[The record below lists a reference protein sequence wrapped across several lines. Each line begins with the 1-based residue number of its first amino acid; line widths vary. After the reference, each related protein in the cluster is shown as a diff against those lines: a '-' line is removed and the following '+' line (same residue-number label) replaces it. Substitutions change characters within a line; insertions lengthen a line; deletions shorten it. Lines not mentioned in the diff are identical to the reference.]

1 MVGATYSRGI
11 AEDRMAAKSLTG
23 GQTMKKVLAGV
34 FVAAAIVLAADLHPA
49 GGQATPNS
57 SAAFKTIETSGPPP
71 KSDGGANR
79 EWTVDDVIM
88 AEHADSFRIS
98 PDSQWVV
105 WVKHAVDTDKDGGVS
120 NLILSSL
127 TEKKEIELTRGADTN
142 SSPKWS
148 RDGRL
153 IAFISSR
160 PLPKP
165 PKDVSGKPSPTQIW
179 LINPFGGEPWPLTH
193 SERGVRGFDWL
204 SADTIL
210 VAAEEDPSLYERKLV
225 EGKDNSRVVDDAFHT
240 PPVRLFRVD
249 ARTGQVTRL
258 THNDDWIDSLE
269 VSPDG
274 RKVVVRHARSLSYE
288 FDQKVP
294 PIAILHDLQTG
305 EEKQLFTDGRILPGR
320 VWWAPSSDGFYVTS
334 AYSTDPVYRTAT
346 VEQLYYYDLAKDRT
360 VKVDLGWENEMG
372 GGFAV
377 TPNGFVALLAAGS
390 RYKAVRYTREGEG
403 WTKAWV
409 EGEHANNLFALELGK
424 DGQTLVYHSSTASR
438 PDQWYRAKLQ
448 GPSISNAVPVTEL
461 NPGFA
466 KKPAAKSEVIRW
478 KGALDEEVEGILYYP
493 QKFEPGK
500 KYPLVVMIHGGP
512 TGADMDAWSQ
522 SWAYPVNLYTQRG
535 ALVFRPNYHGS
546 GNYGLKWVESIG
558 HGKYYDLE
566 VPDIEK
572 GVDDLIARGLTDPE
586 KLGVLGWSNGGIL
599 TDALVVTN
607 TRFKVASAG
616 AADVEWISD
625 WSNVVFGASF
635 DNYYFGKA
643 PIDDPELYIRKS
655 PLFKMKGVQTPLL
668 LFHGSEDFQVP
679 PSQSWEA
686 FRNLQQ
692 LGKTVKYVI
701 FPGEPHG
708 PQKLS
713 HQRRKVEE
721 ELGWF
726 DRYLFK
732 PGQAGNEAFKD
743 DSPLGQQLKRRAIKR
758 AGLRYGFELKS
769 ILVPETVKYQGLE
782 IGRFEVTH
790 AQFAAFDK
798 NYKFEAGTENYPA
811 SGITFENAQAYCAW
825 LTETTGESYRLGTE
839 TEMEAIYKS
848 AKGGENTL
856 DYWAGYSP
864 NPEDTARL
872 QTKIRELGGQS
883 PLLRE
888 VGSFKGVGEGEL
900 VFDLGGNVAEW
911 VVSKNGAGKALGG
924 SADRPADS
932 KQLEAAPDP
941 AYVGFRVVKA
951 PKI

>member
-1 MVGATYSRGI
+1 
-11 AEDRMAAKSLTG
+11 
-23 GQTMKKVLAGV
+23 MKKVLAGV
-34 FVAAAIVLAADLHPA
+34 LVTVAIALAAELLPA
-49 GGQATPNS
+49 VGQTAQSS
-57 SAAFKTIETSGPPP
+57 SAASKTMETSGASSQPE
-71 KSDGGANR
+71 GGANKD
-79 EWTVDDVIM
+79 WTVDDVIM
-88 AEHADSFRIS
+88 AERADSFRIS
-98 PDSQWVV
+98 PDNQWVV
-105 WVKHAVDTDKDGGVS
+105 WVKHTVDTDKDGGIS
-120 NLILSSL
+120 NLFLSGL
-127 TEKKEIELTRGADTN
+127 TEKKEIELTRGTDTT

-165 PKDVSGKPSPTQIW
+165 PKDLPGKPSPTQIW

-193 SERGVRGFDWL
+193 SERGVKDFDWL
-204 SADTIL
+204 SGDTIL
-210 VAAEEDPSLYERKLV
+210 VAAEEDPSLYERKLE
-225 EGKDNSRVVDDAFHT
+225 EGKDNSRVVDDALHT
-240 PPVRLFRVD
+240 APVRLFKVD
-249 ARTGQVTRL
+249 VKTGQVTRL
-258 THNDDWIDSLE
+258 AHNDDWIDGLE

-294 PIAILHDLQTG
+294 PIAILRDLQTG
-305 EEKQLFTDGRILPGR
+305 EEKRLFTDGKILPGR
-320 VWWAPSSDGFYVTS
+320 VRWAPSSDGFYITS
-334 AYSTDPVYRTAT
+334 EYSSDPVYRTAT
-346 VEQLYYYDLAKDRT
+346 VQQLYYYDLAKDQAAR
-360 VKVDLGWENEMG
+360 VDLGWENELG

-377 TPNGFVALLAAGS
+377 TPDGFVALLAAGS
-390 RYKAVRYTREGEG
+390 RYKAARYTRQGES
-403 WTKAWV
+403 WTRAWV

-424 DGQTLVYHSSTASR
+424 DAQTLVYHSSTASH
-438 PDQWYRAKLQ
+438 PGQWYRAKLQ
-448 GPSISNAVPVTEL
+448 GASIINAVSLTEL

-466 KKPAAKSEVIRW
+466 KKTAAKSEVIHW
-478 KGALDEEVEGILYYP
+478 KGALDEEVEGVLYYP
-493 QKFEPGK
+493 QKYQAGK

-512 TGADMDAWSQ
+512 AGADMDEWSQ

-535 ALVFRPNYHGS
+535 AFVFRPNYHGS

-572 GVDDLIARGLTDPE
+572 GVDDLIARGLAEPE

-607 TRFKVASAG
+607 TRFKAASAG

-668 LFHGSEDFQVP
+668 LFHGTEDFQVP

-721 ELGWF
+721 ELAWF

-732 PGQAGNEAFKD
+732 PSEGLNEAFKD
-743 DSPLGQQLKRRAIKR
+743 DSPLGQQLKRSTIKR
-758 AGLRYGFELKS
+758 AGLRYGLEVKS
-769 ILVPETVKYQGLE
+769 VLVPETVKYQGLE
-782 IGRFEVTH
+782 IGRFEVTR
-790 AQFAAFDK
+790 AQYAAFDK
-798 NYKFEAGTENYPA
+798 NYKVDPGTENYPA
-811 SGITFENAQAYCAW
+811 NGITFENAQAYCAW
-825 LTETTGESYRLGTE
+825 LAKTTGEAYRLGAE
-839 TEMEAIYKS
+839 AEMEAIYKS

-872 QTKIRELGGQS
+872 QSKIKELGGGA

-888 VGSFKGVGEGEL
+888 VGSFRGVGEGEL

-911 VVSKNGAGKALGG
+911 VVSKDGHGRILGG
-924 SADRPADS
+924 SADRPADG

-941 AYVGFRVVKA
+941 AYVGFRVVKG
-951 PKI
+951 PKT

>member
-1 MVGATYSRGI
+1 
-11 AEDRMAAKSLTG
+11 
-23 GQTMKKVLAGV
+23 MKKA
-34 FVAAAIVLAADLHPA
+34 LAAVFATIAIALATQLCPA
-49 GGQATPNS
+49 AGQAPTNS
-57 SAAFKTIETSGPPP
+57 SAPSKTMEISDASS
-71 KSDGGANR
+71 KSEAGSNKD
-79 EWTVDDVIM
+79 WTVDDIIM

-98 PDSQWVV
+98 PDNQRVV
-105 WVKHAVDTDKDGGVS
+105 WVKRAADTDKDAGVS
-120 NLILSSL
+120 NLFLSSL
-127 TEKKEIELTRGADTN
+127 TEKKEIELTRGTDTN
-142 SSPKWS
+142 FSPKWS
-148 RDGRL
+148 TDGRL

-165 PKDVSGKPSPTQIW
+165 PKDGPGKPSPTQIW

-193 SERGVRGFDWL
+193 SERGVREFDWL
-204 SADTIL
+204 SADAIL
-210 VAAEEDPSLYERKLV
+210 VAAEEDPSLYERKLE
-225 EGKDNSRVVDDAFHT
+225 EGKDNSRVVDDALHT
-240 PPVRLFRVD
+240 APVRLFRVD
-249 ARTGQVTRL
+249 AKTGQVARVTN
-258 THNDDWIDSLE
+258 NDDWIDGLE

-274 RKVVVRHARSLSYE
+274 RKVVTRHARSLSYE

-294 PIAILHDLQTG
+294 PVAVLRDLKTG
-305 EEKQLFTDGRILPGR
+305 EEKRLFTDGRILPGR
-320 VWWAPSSDGFYVTS
+320 EWWTPSSDGFYITS
-334 AYSTDPVYRTAT
+334 AYSSDPVYRTAT
-346 VEQLYYYDLAKDRT
+346 VQQLYYYDVTQDKA
-360 VKVDLGWENEMG
+360 VKVDLGWENELG
-372 GGFAV
+372 GGIAV

-390 RYKAVRYTREGEG
+390 RYKPARYTRQAEA
-403 WTKAWV
+403 WAKAWL

-424 DGQTLVYHSSTASR
+424 DGQTLVYHTSTASR
-438 PDQWYRAKLQ
+438 PDQWYRATLR
-448 GPSISNAVPVTEL
+448 GASIINPVQVTDL

-466 KKPAAKSEVIRW
+466 KKTAAKSEVIRW
-478 KGALDEEVEGILYYP
+478 KGALDEEVEGVLYYP
-493 QKFEPGK
+493 QKYEAGK
-500 KYPLVVMIHGGP
+500 KHPLVVMIHGGP

-535 ALVFRPNYHGS
+535 AFVFRPNYHGS

-566 VPDIEK
+566 VPDIEN
-572 GVDDLIARGLTDPE
+572 GVDYLIARGLGDPE

-599 TDALVVTN
+599 TDALVVAN

-655 PLFKMKGVQTPLL
+655 PLFKMKSVQTPLL
-668 LFHGSEDFQVP
+668 LFHGTEDFQVP

-721 ELGWF
+721 ELAWF
-726 DRYLFK
+726 DRYLFQ
-732 PGQAGNEAFKD
+732 PGEVANEAFKD
-743 DSPLGQQLKRRAIKR
+743 DSPLGQQLKRRAVKR
-758 AGLRYGFELKS
+758 AGLRYGVQVNSVL
-769 ILVPETVKYQGLE
+769 IPETVKYQGLE
-782 IGRFEVTH
+782 MGRFEVTR
-790 AQFAAFDK
+790 AQYSAFDR
-798 NYKFEAGTENYPA
+798 NYKVEPGTENYPA
-811 SGITFENAQAYCAW
+811 NGITFGDAQAYCVW
-825 LTETTGESYRLGTE
+825 LSTTTGETYRLGPE
-839 TEMEAIYKS
+839 AEMEAVYQS
-848 AKGGENTL
+848 AKGDENTL
-856 DYWAGYSP
+856 DYWVGYSP

-872 QTKIRELGGQS
+872 QSKIKELGDGT

-888 VGSFKGVGEGEL
+888 VGSFKGVGEGDL

-911 VVSKNGAGKALGG
+911 AVGKDGGGKALGG
-924 SADRPADS
+924 SADRPADG

-941 AYVGFRVVKA
+941 AYVGFRVVKG
-951 PKI
+951 PKT

>member
-1 MVGATYSRGI
+1 MKKALARFLIVAATIWVGGLNPVA
-11 AEDRMAAKSLTG
+11 
-23 GQTMKKVLAGV
+23 GQT
-34 FVAAAIVLAADLHPA
+34 AAAPSGAA
-49 GGQATPNS
+49 
-57 SAAFKTIETSGPPP
+57 P
-71 KSDGGANR
+71 KD
-79 EWTVDDVIM
+79 WTVDDIIT
-88 AEHADSFRIS
+88 AERADGFRIS

-105 WVKHAVDTDKDGGVS
+105 WVKHTVDTDKDGGVA
-120 NLILSSL
+120 NLFLSSL
-127 TEKKEIELTRGADTN
+127 TEKREIQLTRGTDNN

-153 IAFISSR
+153 IAFISNR
-160 PLPKP
+160 QLPKP
-165 PKDVSGKPSPTQIW
+165 PKEGPGKPSPTQIW

-193 SERGVRGFDWL
+193 SERGVRSFDWVG
-204 SADTIL
+204 SDAIL
-210 VAAEEDPSLYERKLV
+210 AAAEEDPSLYERK
-225 EGKDNSRVVDDAFHT
+225 EEEKRDNSRVVDDAAHT
-240 PPVRLFRVD
+240 PPVRLFRID
-249 ARTGQVTRL
+249 AKNGQVTRL
-258 THNDDWIDSLE
+258 TENDDWIDNLE

-274 RKVVVRHARSLSYE
+274 AKAVVRHARSLSYQ

-294 PIAILHDLQTG
+294 PIAVLRDMKTG
-305 EEKQLFTDGRILPGR
+305 EEKQLFTDGKILPGR
-320 VWWAPSSDGFYVTS
+320 VWWTLGSDGFYITS
-334 AYSTDPVYRTAT
+334 AYSSDPVYRTAT
-346 VEQLYYYDLAKDRT
+346 VEQLFYYDLAKRQA
-360 VKVDLGWENEMG
+360 VKVDLGWENELG
-372 GGFAV
+372 GGVAI
-377 TPNGFVALLAAGS
+377 TPDGFLALLAAG
-390 RYKAVRYTREGEG
+390 VRYQAARYTHEGDG
-403 WTKAWV
+403 WRRAWL
-409 EGEHANNLFALELGK
+409 EGEHVNSLFGLEVGK
-424 DGQTLVYHSSTASR
+424 DGRTLVYHSSTASR

-448 GPSISNAVPVTEL
+448 GAAIGSVEPLTDLNA
-461 NPGFA
+461 GFA
-466 KKPAAKSEVIRW
+466 KKTPAKSEVVHW

-493 QKFEPGK
+493 QKYEAGK

-512 TGADMDAWSQ
+512 AGADMDAWSQ

-535 ALVFRPNYHGS
+535 TFVFRPNYHGS

-572 GVDDLIARGLTDPE
+572 GVDELITRGLVDSE

-607 TRFKVASAG
+607 TRFKAASAG

-625 WSNVVFGASF
+625 WSNVVFGAAF
-635 DNYYFGKA
+635 DNYYFGKP

-655 PLFKMKGVQTPLL
+655 PLFKLKGVETPVL

-708 PQKLS
+708 PQKIS

-732 PGQAGNEAFKD
+732 PGETPNEAFKE
-743 DSPLGQQLKRRAIKR
+743 DSPLAQQIKRRTIKR
-758 AGLRYGFELKS
+758 VGLRYGLEVKS
-769 ILVPETVKYQGLE
+769 VLIPETVKYQGLE
-782 IGRFEVTH
+782 IGRFEVTR
-790 AQFAAFDK
+790 AQYAAFDK
-798 NYKFEAGTENYPA
+798 NYKVDAGTENYPA
-811 SGITFENAQAYCAW
+811 SGITFENAQAYGAW
-825 LTETTGESYRLGTE
+825 LAKTTGENYRLGTE
-839 TEMEAIYKS
+839 TEMEPLYKS

-864 NPEDTARL
+864 NPEDAGRL
-872 QTKIRELGGQS
+872 QAKIKELGGAA

-888 VGSFKGVGEGEL
+888 VGSFKGLGEGEL

-911 VVSKNGAGKALGG
+911 TEGKDGKGKILGG
-924 SADRPADS
+924 SADRPGDA
-932 KQLEAAPDP
+932 KQPGTTAAA
-941 AYVGFRVVKA
+941 AYIGFRVVKGTQG
-951 PKI
+951 P